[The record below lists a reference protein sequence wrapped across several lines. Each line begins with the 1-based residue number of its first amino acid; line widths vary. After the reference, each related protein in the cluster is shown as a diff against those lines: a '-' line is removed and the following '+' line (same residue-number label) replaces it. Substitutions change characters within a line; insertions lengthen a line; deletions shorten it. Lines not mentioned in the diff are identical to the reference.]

1 MEQRLDFPAKP
12 DQLNLNGKLMKLNR
26 LVVLTFG
33 SLVLVSNPASA
44 AGTAPS
50 DPLAERLF
58 PPDFILHHGEAI
70 GLSGEKRQEI
80 LSRVEKAKA
89 RFQELEQALV
99 KERDTMV
106 ALLDREKPDE
116 AALLKQLDRMSD
128 REKEIKREQFG
139 LILSLRNV
147 LTSEQQA
154 RLKELRKTD
163 TPSALE
169 SRLKEKLARVEA
181 GVQRLASSGG
191 DPSLIAEKMQQFPEL
206 MRVGK
211 VKEAEVLLDRVLKEI
226 EAK

>member
-12 DQLNLNGKLMKLNR
+12 DQLNLNVKLMKLNP
-26 LVVLTFG
+26 LVVLLFG

-70 GLSGEKRQEI
+70 GLSDEKRLEI

-116 AALLKQLDRMSD
+116 AALLQLDRMSD

-147 LTSEQQA
+147 LTSEQLA